1 MIGAAP
7 ERRALRRAPA
17 VQDRHFSR
25 YVTFQPGHA
34 GGYLT
39 TPRLFGLSSGLKQ
52 LHSLAIDAAGVSIGS
67 MTRGLCEGAFE
78 VAKFTERKCMRPV
91 PPPQP
96 ISSILNSVAARPLQ
110 ISSKLP
116 SM

>member
-25 YVTFQPGHA
+25 YVTFQSGHA
-34 GGYLT
+34 GGLPYHAAFVWTILGT
-39 TPRLFGLSSGLKQ
+39 RAA
-52 LHSLAIDAAGVSIGS
+52 SLAIDAAGVSIGS

-96 ISSILNSVAARPLQ
+96 ISSILNSVAARPL
-110 ISSKLP
+110 
-116 SM
+116 

>member
-78 VAKFTERKCMRPV
+78 VAKFTERKCHAVRSATNLKYFQFCGRAPV
-91 PPPQP
+91 A
-96 ISSILNSVAARPLQ
+96 NF
-110 ISSKLP
+110 
-116 SM
+116 

>member
-25 YVTFQPGHA
+25 YVTFQSGHA
-34 GGYLT
+34 GG
-39 TPRLFGLSSGLKQ
+39 
-52 LHSLAIDAAGVSIGS
+52 LHYHAAFVWTILGTRAASLAIDAAGVSIGS

-78 VAKFTERKCMRPV
+78 VAKFTEQKCHADRSATNLKYSQFCGRAPV
-91 PPPQP
+91 A
-96 ISSILNSVAARPLQ
+96 NF
-110 ISSKLP
+110 
-116 SM
+116 